1 MKLGAGAAV
10 AAIGLG
16 LMAAVG
22 GAQTLASLAESMA
35 LMAPMSEMISALGN
49 SFLSLSL
56 GILALAG
63 SLLFLTPMIPTMLV
77 FGHTFSP
84 DGLLSQA
91 MMGGG
96 ADEGGD
102 DGNSVL
108 VEKLD
113 ELITVVKQGGT
124 ITLDGKKVGDVLT
137 LAKAPLGA

>member
-1 MKLGAGAAV
+1 
-10 AAIGLG
+10 
-16 LMAAVG
+16 
-22 GAQTLASLAESMA
+22 
-35 LMAPMSEMISALGN
+35 
-49 SFLSLSL
+49 
-56 GILALAG
+56 
-63 SLLFLTPMIPTMLV
+63 
-77 FGHTFSP
+77 
-84 DGLLSQA
+84 